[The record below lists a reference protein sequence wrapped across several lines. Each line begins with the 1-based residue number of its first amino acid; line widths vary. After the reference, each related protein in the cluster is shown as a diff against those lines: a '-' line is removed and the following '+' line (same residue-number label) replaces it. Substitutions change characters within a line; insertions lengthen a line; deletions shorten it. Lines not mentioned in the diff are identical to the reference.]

1 MIDKKSITKN
11 TSYNLLGYTIP
22 ILFALFFIPRIIDG
36 LGKERFGIL
45 SLVWIVIGYL
55 SFLDLGIG
63 RSLTKIIAEKLG
75 TRKTDEIPVIFWTS
89 LILIFLMSIFISLI
103 IAYFIPTS
111 FVNLL
116 KISATLKP
124 ETEKIIILVVLS
136 LPIITTTSA
145 LRGTIE
151 AYQRFEI
158 VNSIRILLGVFT
170 FLGPIIILS
179 FINSLFWI
187 VVFLISLRLLIWFFY
202 LFFCFHVN
210 KELLK
215 NFKFNFNSI
224 RPLLKFGF
232 WISIA
237 NIIGPLLLYSDRVFL
252 GMLVSAVAI
261 TYYSTPYEV
270 ISKLLIIPSALVSVL
285 LPVFSANFYT
295 DSQKTKQLFITSSKF
310 ILLIIFPIVLLV
322 VLFSFESLS
331 IWLGNEFSLN
341 STRVLQFLSVG
352 ILMNCLSL
360 IPNIF
365 FQGTGTPKVPTLIN
379 LSELPMYI
387 LLMWISIKYWNILGA
402 AITYMFM
409 ATIDAFLMY
418 LFAYKRFKIER
429 QKNVFKII
437 FLSGILLLIAFQI
450 NFLSLKI
457 IFAILGVIIFLLIYW
472 KFLLEDDEKKYF
484 VSLFLYCKK
493 KLFIKFY

>member
-11 TSYNLLGYTIP
+11 TSYNLLGYIIP
-22 ILFALFFIPRIIDG
+22 IFFALFFIPRIIEG

-55 SFLDLGIG
+55 SFLDFGIG
-63 RSLTKIIAEKLG
+63 RSLTKIISERIGNDEKN
-75 TRKTDEIPVIFWTS
+75 EIPVIFWTS
-89 LILIFLMSIFISLI
+89 ILLILSVSIFISII
-103 IAYFIPTS
+103 IAIFIPTL
-111 FVNLL
+111 FVNFL
-116 KISATLKP
+116 KISDVLKP
-124 ETEKIIILVVLS
+124 ETKTVIVLVILS

-170 FLGPIIILS
+170 FLGPIIILTL
-179 FINSLFWI
+179 IDSLFWI
-187 VVFLISLRLLIWFFY
+187 VVFLILLRLLIWFFY
-202 LFFCFHVN
+202 IFFCFHVN
-210 KELLK
+210 QELLL
-215 NFKFNFNSI
+215 NVKFNFNSI

-237 NIIGPLLLYSDRVFL
+237 NLIGPLILYSDRVFL

-285 LPVFSANFYT
+285 LPVFSANFYSNT
-295 DSQKTKQLFITSSKF
+295 QKTKQLFLTSSKF
-310 ILLIIFPIVLLV
+310 ILIIIFPIVLLT

-331 IWLGNEFSLN
+331 IWLGYEFSVN
-341 STRVLQFLSVG
+341 SSRVLQFLSVG
-352 ILMNCLSL
+352 ILLNCLSL

-379 LSELPMYI
+379 LSELPIY
-387 LLMWISIKYWNILGA
+387 LFLMWISIKYWNILGA
-402 AITYMFM
+402 SITYMFM
-409 ATIDAFLMY
+409 AALDAFLMY
-418 LFAYKRFKIER
+418 FFAFRRFKIENK
-429 QKNVFKII
+429 KNILKTIT
-437 FLSGILLLIAFQI
+437 LSGILLLIAFQI
-450 NFLSLKI
+450 SLFNFKI
-457 IFAILGVIIFLLIYW
+457 IYTILAIFTFFLINW
-472 KFLLEDDEKKYF
+472 KFLLEDDEKRYV
-484 VSLFLYCKK
+484 VSLYLSVFKK
-493 KLFIKFY
+493 NNL

>member
-11 TSYNLLGYTIP
+11 TSYNLLGYIIP
-22 ILFALFFIPRIIDG
+22 IFFALYFIPKIIEG

-75 TRKTDEIPVIFWTS
+75 EDKTNEIPVIFWTS
-89 LILIFLMSIFISLI
+89 LILIFVVSIFISFT
-103 IAYFIPTS
+103 IAYFIPAS

-116 KISATLKP
+116 KISVTLKS
-124 ETEKIIILVVLS
+124 ETETIIMLVVLS

-202 LFFCFHVN
+202 LFFCLHVN
-210 KELLK
+210 QKLLI
-215 NFKFNFNSI
+215 NIKFNFNSI

-237 NIIGPLLLYSDRVFL
+237 NLIGPLLLYSDRVFL

-310 ILLIIFPIVLLV
+310 ILLVIFPIVLLV
-322 VLFSFESLS
+322 ILFSFESLS
-331 IWLGNEFSLN
+331 IWLGKDFSLN
-341 STRVLQFLSVG
+341 STRVLQFLAVG

-379 LSELPMYI
+379 LSELPVYI

-402 AITYMFM
+402 SVTYMFM
-409 ATIDAFLMY
+409 AAIDAFLMY
-418 LFAYKRFKIER
+418 FFAYKRFEIENK
-429 QKNVFKII
+429 KNIFKII
-437 FLSGILLLIAFQI
+437 ILSGALLLIAFQI

-457 IFAILGVIIFLLIYW
+457 IFAILGIVTFLLMNW
-472 KFLLEDDEKKYF
+472 KFLLEDDEKKNI
-484 VSLFLYCKK
+484 VSLYLSIVKK
-493 KLFIKFY
+493 KYL